1 MSWFWQG
8 LKMLR
13 YGVIY
18 ADPPWSFETYSQKG
32 NGRGCAYDTM
42 SLEEISALRVA
53 DLAAPDCMLAM
64 WVTDPFLEQAFGV
77 LDSWGF
83 QYKTVGFTWAK
94 TAKHLP
100 EQLDTDKLSRYFPIG
115 TGHHTRAN
123 PEMCLFATRGA
134 PKRLNASTRQLIL
147 APRREHSRKPDE
159 AREALERLYRGPR
172 VELFARQ
179 KVKGWAAWGNETG
192 KFEVLSDG

>member
-1 MSWFWQG
+1 MSWFWEG
-8 LKMLR
+8 LQMLR

-18 ADPPWSFETYSQKG
+18 ADPPWSFETYSEKG

-64 WVTDPFLEQAFGV
+64 WVTDPFLEHAFGV

-83 QYKTVGFTWAK
+83 EYKTVGFTWAK

-100 EQLDTDKLSRYFPIG
+100 AQLDPKKLSTYFPIG

-134 PKRLNASTRQLIL
+134 PKRLDASVRQLIL
-147 APRREHSRKPDE
+147 DPRREHSRKPDE
-159 AREALERLYRGPR
+159 ARESLERLYRGPR

-179 KVKGWAAWGNETG
+179 RAKGWDAWGNETG
-192 KFEVLSDG
+192 KFEVLG

>member
-1 MSWFWQG
+1 
-8 LKMLR
+8 MLR

-18 ADPPWSFETYSQKG
+18 ADPPWSFTTYSEKG

-53 DLAAPDCMLAM
+53 DLAAPDCLLAM
-64 WVTDPFLEQAFGV
+64 WVTDPFLEHAFGV
-77 LDSWGF
+77 LESWGF
-83 QYKTVGFTWAK
+83 VYKTVGFTWAK

-100 EQLDTDKLSRYFPIG
+100 AQIDPEKLSTYFPIG

-134 PKRLNASTRQLIL
+134 PKRLDASVRQLIL

-159 AREALERLYRGPR
+159 AREALETLYRGPR
-172 VELFARQ
+172 VELFARSRA
-179 KVKGWAAWGNETG
+179 KGWDAWGNETG
-192 KFEVLSDG
+192 KFEVLE